1 VGRGVA
7 LNAAAYFART
17 QACCLY
23 MCETIL
29 PEQKQLWCAWHAR
42 NIPGMPPC
50 ARSSR
55 PRDGAASSS
64 SSHLLACEPE
74 EDIRRQEQEDAKAK
88 AERAKGVRPACFGV
102 NAPTATGCM
111 FTMSVVS

>member
-1 VGRGVA
+1 MGRGVA

-17 QACCLY
+17 QECCLY
-23 MCETIL
+23 ICLTFL
-29 PEQKQLWCAWHAR
+29 PEQKDCWCSWHTR
-42 NIPGMPPC
+42 LLTGTPC
-50 ARSSR
+50 ARSLR
-55 PRDGAASSS
+55 QRDCAASSS

-88 AERAKGVRPACFGV
+88 AESAKGVRPACFGV